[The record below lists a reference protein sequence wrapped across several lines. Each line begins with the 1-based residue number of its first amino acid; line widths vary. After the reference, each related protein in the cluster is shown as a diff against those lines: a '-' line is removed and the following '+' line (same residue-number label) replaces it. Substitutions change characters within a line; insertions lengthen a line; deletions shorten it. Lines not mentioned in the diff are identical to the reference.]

1 MDAPSTPNR
10 PRQTPNHGPPT
21 RPSTRSR
28 RVTRSVAALQNN
40 HPSPAPSS
48 SLSPPPETEQT
59 QEQEQGGATDETV
72 PADDNISHIQ
82 TVAAV
87 SPLDPQ
93 APTASTTT
101 PTSKKRRS
109 PAEDDDDPTDGPL
122 LSEYMCPICLSPPP
136 SAIVTLYVHPVPSS
150 SPHLSN

>member
-10 PRQTPNHGPPT
+10 PRQHAQ
-21 RPSTRSR
+21 
-28 RVTRSVAALQNN
+28 VLVVVD
-40 HPSPAPSS
+40 S

-109 PAEDDDDPTDGPL
+109 PAEDDDDPPMGL
-122 LSEYMCPICLSPPP
+122 AL
-136 SAIVTLYVHPVPSS
+136 
-150 SPHLSN
+150 